1 MMRRADRQGFVLV
14 AVIGILTLIAA
25 LTGSASL
32 ALRSS
37 MDSVALADEDVALTG
52 LAHAGIALT
61 AYRLLLEQ
69 RSVGEVDGR
78 ILSIGDGQVVAS
90 VRDEAGLVDLNGSPP
105 DLLASAY
112 RTSGASDMA
121 PDTFAARLVA
131 WREETQEQEAQGQ
144 ETEGPRGAGKPKAGR
159 GGRPASGRPLRSLDE
174 AAARLGLSRRDVRA
188 LLPLVTVYNP
198 DGKVNVLSASRAVL
212 EALPGLSRP
221 SVEDILARRRT
232 LTPESVAAL
241 KASLGTRGDGIKTEP
256 GPAYRVAVTA
266 RGHTG
271 RARSVSAV
279 IASANSEAAPFHILD
294 WSE

>member
-1 MMRRADRQGFVLV
+1 MRRPADRQGFVLV

-25 LTGSASL
+25 LTGSAFL
-32 ALRSS
+32 ALRSAVE
-37 MDSVALADEDVALTG
+37 SVALADEEVALTG

-69 RSVGEVDGR
+69 QSADELNGQSLSLPGGR
-78 ILSIGDGQVVAS
+78 FAAS

-112 RTSGASDMA
+112 RASGASGMA

-131 WREETQEQEAQGQ
+131 WRDETKVQEAPGK
-144 ETEGPRGAGKPKAGR
+144 TEAGR
-159 GGRPASGRPLRSLDE
+159 GGKRSSSGRPLRSLDE
-174 AAARLGLSRRDVRA
+174 AASRLGLSPRDVRA
-188 LLPLVTVYNP
+188 LTPLVTVYNP

-221 SVEDILARRRT
+221 ALEDILARRKDP
-232 LTPESVAAL
+232 TPESVSAL
-241 KASLGTRGDGIKTEP
+241 KASLGALGDSIKTEP
-256 GPAYRVAVTA
+256 GPAYRVEVTA
-266 RGHTG
+266 RGHT
-271 RARSVSAV
+271 ARTKSVSAV
-279 IASANSEAAPFHILD
+279 IASANSELAPFHVLD